1 MIGTRVS
8 TTTRTKRAGESG
20 GSGGGAEGRRA
31 RGGGAREGERERES
45 AELFIEFYSFR
56 VGFGGCKGSGMMEGI
71 IMVNQ
76 RTALRLLSSSLLC
89 FRGRLTRLVSRS
101 EPLVIPRVH
110 TATLCARPLPSLLI
124 LSLVASPT
132 SRTVDES
139 YTVRVIDRY
148 WNSMQTRTIWRDPV
162 HLSIRKLM

>member
-1 MIGTRVS
+1 MIGARVS

-20 GSGGGAEGRRA
+20 GSGGGA
-31 RGGGAREGERERES
+31 GGGEGARRRRERTRERES
-45 AELFIEFYSFR
+45 SGLFIEFYSFR

-110 TATLCARPLPSLLI
+110 TATLRAKAFP
-124 LSLVASPT
+124 
-132 SRTVDES
+132 
-139 YTVRVIDRY
+139 
-148 WNSMQTRTIWRDPV
+148 
-162 HLSIRKLM
+162 

>member
-1 MIGTRVS
+1 MRV
-8 TTTRTKRAGESG
+8 EE
-20 GSGGGAEGRRA
+20 SGGGAEGRRA
-31 RGGGAREGERERES
+31 RGGGARERERERERGTG
-45 AELFIEFYSFR
+45 LFIEFYSFR

-110 TATLCARPLPSLLI
+110 TASLCARPFPSLLI

-132 SRTVDES
+132 LRTVDAGS
-139 YTVRVIDRY
+139 RRVIHCMRERWCLGI
-148 WNSMQTRTIWRDPV
+148 WN
-162 HLSIRKLM
+162 L

>member
-1 MIGTRVS
+1 MIGARVS

-20 GSGGGAEGRRA
+20 GSGGGAEGRKA
-31 RGGGAREGERERES
+31 QGGGAREGERES
-45 AELFIEFYSFR
+45 TELFIEFYSFR

-148 WNSMQTRTIWRDPV
+148 WNSMQTRTIWKDQV